1 MFKPYWII
9 DHSCQSRM
17 LGSSSFA
24 SSVGLIK
31 MLLKTTCGSANPKLG
46 NSDVMPTE
54 EMWYTG
60 PISYWDWLPLTSSSV
75 FKLADFWWWD
85 IFFLVRS
92 ALVLLILDMPTDI
105 KTHTHRGTHTH
116 RHTHTHTH
124 THTQLSHLV
133 LFLTSFI
140 SQICLCHF
148 LLLIISRVTI
158 MSHLLN

>member
-1 MFKPYWII
+1 
-9 DHSCQSRM
+9 M

-31 MLLKTTCGSANPKLG
+31 MHLKATCGSANPKWG

-60 PISYWDWLPLTSSSV
+60 PISYRDWLPLTSSSV

-85 IFFLVRS
+85 FFFFLVRS

-105 KTHTHRGTHTH
+105 N
-116 RHTHTHTH
+116 THTHTH
-124 THTQLSHLV
+124 TEAHTNTGIHTDTHTLLSHLV
-133 LFLTSFI
+133 FFLTSFI

>member
-60 PISYWDWLPLTSSSV
+60 PISYWDWLPLMSSSV

-85 IFFLVRS
+85 IFFFGKICFS
-92 ALVLLILDMPTDI
+92 SPDTGHAHWQKD
-105 KTHTHRGTHTH
+105 THTQRHTHTQA
-116 RHTHTHTH
+116 HTHTHTL
-124 THTQLSHLV
+124 LSHLV